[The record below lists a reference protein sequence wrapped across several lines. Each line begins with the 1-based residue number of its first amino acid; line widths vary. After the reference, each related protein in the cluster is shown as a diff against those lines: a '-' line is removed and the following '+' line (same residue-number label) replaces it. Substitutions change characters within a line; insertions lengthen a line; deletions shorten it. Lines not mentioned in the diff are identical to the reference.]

1 MARSNLELPRWPED
15 ASPKLDGVNADGIL
29 GGIDLSRMTFG
40 AGSLNLLMD
49 PADIGDHVAT
59 TRAAHG
65 APPGGGF
72 YTGLTPY
79 QPDQDGKMGGISV
92 PPVLPTGMALIPA
105 DQLRA
110 IMPGE
115 KASDIEAA
123 QMPLAIAMANHGIS
137 LPTQQAAFL
146 GQIAAEGGLPGRVE
160 ELSYRTPALLEKVYG
175 RRLFPS
181 GEVEENYLGR
191 PHDLANYVYDGKN
204 GNIPGTD
211 DGWRYRGRGPMQV
224 TGRANYRAVGFEDNP
239 EALETP
245 YGGAQGSAAWWEN
258 NRLPMRTVSE
268 LDRRAFDRVTRK
280 VNKAAL
286 DADIRWEAYQRALN
300 ALRR

>member
-15 ASPKLDGVNADGIL
+15 ASPKLEGVNADGIL

-40 AGSLNLLMD
+40 AGSLNLLMG
-49 PADIGDHVAT
+49 PADIGDHVA

-79 QPDQDGKMGGISV
+79 QPRQDVKMGGISV
-92 PPVLPTGMALIPA
+92 PPVLPTGMTLIPV
-105 DQLRA
+105 DQLHA

-123 QMPLAIAMANHGIS
+123 QMPLAVAMADHGIS
-137 LPTQQAAFL
+137 LPAQQAAFL
-146 GQIAAEGGLPGRVE
+146 GQIAAEGGLPGRIE
-160 ELSYRTPALLEKVYG
+160 ELSYKTPALLEKVYG

-181 GEVEENYLGR
+181 EEVEKNYLGR

-211 DGWRYRGRGPMQV
+211 DGWQYRGRGPMQV